1 MIIAIKAYKI
11 AAIFESVSA
20 KPIYEPIPGKLI
32 SPVTVGIVSLA
43 VIANHAADWETII
56 FQSKPGIK

>member
-20 KPIYEPIPGKLI
+20 KSINEPIPGKLI

-43 VIANHAADWETII
+43 VIANYAAD
-56 FQSKPGIK
+56 